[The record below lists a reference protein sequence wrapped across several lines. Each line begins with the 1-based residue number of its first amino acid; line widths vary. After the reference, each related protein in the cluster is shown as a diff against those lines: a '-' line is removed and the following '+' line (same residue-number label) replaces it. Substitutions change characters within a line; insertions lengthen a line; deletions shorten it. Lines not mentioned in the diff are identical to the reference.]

1 MILEQ
6 VILYIRPNQSE
17 MFEKAFKIAQNI
29 IITMKGYLRHDLLKC
44 VEEEDKYLLL
54 VEWKTITDHEE
65 GFRKSEGY
73 QDWKNLL
80 HHFYDPFPVVQHYF
94 SVLEN

>member
-17 MFEKAFKIAQNI
+17 MFEKAFKTAQNI
-29 IITMKGYLRHDLLKC
+29 IMSMKGYMHHDLLKC
-44 VEEEDKYLLL
+44 LEEDKYLLL
-54 VEWKTITDHEE
+54 VEWKTLEDHEV
-65 GFRKSEGY
+65 GFRKSREY
-73 QDWKNLL
+73 QEWKTLL
-80 HHFYDPFPVVQHYF
+80 HHFYDPFPVVQHYV